1 MSYDRTKL
9 KQDLIRDECIGGK
22 PSLESYQDSVGLW
35 TIGVGHMLGTERRM
49 LKINNV
55 EAMALL
61 DSDIV
66 TAEHVLDG
74 WIPLWANLDEVRQRA
89 LLNMC
94 FNLGNRVLQFVNT
107 REGIIRQDWM
117 FVSTNMLKSKW
128 AQQVGARADRLSRMM
143 ALGKDA

>member
-9 KQDLIRDECIGGK
+9 KQDLIRDEGLR
-22 PSLESYQDSVGLW
+22 LESYKDSVGLW
-35 TIGVGHMLGTERRM
+35 TIGVGHLLGPEQRM
-49 LKINNV
+49 LKLNNI